1 MSGECS
7 TKVEIRLMVR
17 PFSCRVKQAC
27 LLTACLAFFGLSAGR
42 ASAADRYF
50 AMVFSSQAKPK
61 LPRYTHVWATMVK
74 VSNAEL
80 PPDQWVY
87 KIDTISWVPA
97 SLVVRTF
104 KLRPEK
110 GANLTLKET
119 LAFVQNH
126 HEHVSVWGPF
136 EAPEHIYCEFM
147 TQKARLESGR
157 VLYQCIDS
165 FRNPETVSD
174 CIHSLTDIDRMNS
187 RSAYPLSR
195 FGDEAA
201 SEFVKVIKA
210 RGRFAAGGPSVEFAY
225 QVLGLQCYSIS
236 RRTTEESCRRF
247 SIGR

>member
-1 MSGECS
+1 
-7 TKVEIRLMVR
+7 MVR
-17 PFSCRVKQAC
+17 PFSCGVNQVC
-27 LLTACLAFFGLSAGR
+27 LLAACIAFFGLSAGH

-50 AMVFSSQAKPK
+50 GMIFSSQAKPK
-61 LPRYTHVWATMVK
+61 LPRHTHVWATMVK

-80 PPDQWVY
+80 PPDQWIY
-87 KIDTISWVPA
+87 RIDTISWVPA

-110 GANLTLKET
+110 GANLTLQET
-119 LAFVQNH
+119 LAFAQKY

-136 EAPEHIYCEFM
+136 EAPEFIYCEFM
-147 TQKARLESGR
+147 AQKARLESGQ

-165 FRNPETVSD
+165 LRNPETVSD
-174 CIHSLTDIDRMNS
+174 CIHSLTDMDRMNS

-201 SEFVKVIKA
+201 SDFVKVIKA
-210 RGRFAAGGPSVEFAY
+210 RGRFIGEGPSVEFAY
-225 QVLGLQCYSIS
+225 QALGLQCYSIT
-236 RRTTEESCRRF
+236 RRSTEPARRF

>member
-1 MSGECS
+1 
-7 TKVEIRLMVR
+7 MVR
-17 PFSCRVKQAC
+17 PSSCGAKQAC
-27 LLTACLAFFGLSAGR
+27 LLAVCLALLGLSAGR

-61 LPRYTHVWATMVK
+61 LPRFTHVWATMVK

-80 PPDQWVY
+80 PPEHWVY

-104 KLRPEK
+104 KLRPEV

-119 LAFVQNH
+119 LAFAQKH
-126 HEHVSVWGPF
+126 QEHVSVWGPF
-136 EAPEHIYCEFM
+136 ETPEFIYCEFM

-165 FRNPETVSD
+165 LHNPETVSD
-174 CIHSLTDIDRMNS
+174 CIHSLTDMDRMNS

-210 RGRFAAGGPSVEFAY
+210 RGRFIAAGPSVEFAY
-225 QVLGLQCYSIS
+225 QALGLQCYAIS
-236 RRTTEESCRRF
+236 RRTTESSRRF
-247 SIGR
+247 SMGR

>member
-1 MSGECS
+1 MPCFCVRFMKQVSLVAACVALSG
-7 TKVEIRLMVR
+7 
-17 PFSCRVKQAC
+17 
-27 LLTACLAFFGLSAGR
+27 LAPG
-42 ASAADRYF
+42 SAAGAERYF

-80 PPDQWVY
+80 PPDRWVY
-87 KIDTISWVPA
+87 QIDTISWVPA
-97 SLVVRTF
+97 SLVVRTL
-104 KLRPEK
+104 KLRPER

-119 LAFVQNH
+119 LAFAQKH

-136 EAPEHIYCEFM
+136 EAPAFIYCEFM

-165 FRNPETVSD
+165 LSNPETVSD
-174 CIHSLTDIDRMNS
+174 CIHSLTDMDRMNS

-201 SEFVKVIKA
+201 SEFVKVIKG
-210 RGRFAAGGPSVEFAY
+210 RGRFIAEGPCVEFAY
-225 QVLGLQCYSIS
+225 QALGLQCYPIQ
-236 RRTTEESCRRF
+236 RRNVESDRRPLL
-247 SIGR
+247 GR